1 MNNEEFPILSAEEAV
16 AAQPW
21 QLPSLDLDA
30 PPAISGGPVKFP
42 TVEEMESHERDV
54 YEQARQEGIARGLA
68 EGRAQGQAEVQARL
82 RQLEQEA
89 QGVQAVLGALAQ
101 PLRLMDEQVVAQLT
115 ELSMLIA
122 RQLLRHELRADP
134 GQVIGIV
141 RETVALL
148 PIGTREIL
156 VQLHPEDARLLRE
169 RLAAPQDGPVWQI
182 SEDPVMSRG
191 GCRVVAGAAQ
201 IDARIETR
209 IRNAL
214 AALLGEERG
223 ATRSGEAP

>member
-1 MNNEEFPILSAEEAV
+1 MNTEEFPILSAEEAV
-16 AAQPW
+16 AARPW

-30 PPAISGGPVKFP
+30 PPATAGGPVKFP

-169 RLAAPQDGPVWQI
+169 RLAPPQDGPVWQI

-223 ATRSGEAP
+223 AARSGEAP